1 MNTTTIAYRHY
12 NRKRPPASTTTGKIQ
27 SLRPGIV
34 ASVALSDGSLDVAV
48 VGAGVVGLAI
58 ARALSRRGRE
68 VVVLEAERATGMHA
82 SSRNSE
88 VLHAG
93 FYYPVGSLKAR
104 LCVAGRR
111 ALYAYAREK
120 GIAHRRVG
128 KLIVATSEPELATL
142 EEYRAKGER
151 NGVEGLSMISRKEA
165 LELEPAVRCV
175 GALYSAE
182 TGIIDSHGL
191 MQAFRRDAEADGA
204 TVVLRAPVLGGRVLE
219 SGIELEVGGDDP
231 ISVRCAAV
239 VNAAGLRAQA
249 LARSIAGIPQNGIPP
264 THYARGH
271 YFVLSGSSPFRHLVY
286 PVAVAGGLGIH
297 LTLDLDGRARF
308 GPDVEWIDRID
319 YSFDES
325 RVSDFASAIRRYWPE
340 VSVGALQPGYTG
352 IRAKLGPKGSPAHDF
367 IIEKLSDNGPSGL
380 VNLYGIESPG
390 LTASLAIADHVL
402 ALLS

>member
-104 LCVAGRR
+104 
-111 ALYAYAREK
+111 
-120 GIAHRRVG
+120 RRVG

-249 LARSIAGIPQNGIPP
+249 LARSLAGIPQNGIPP

-390 LTASLAIADHVL
+390 LTASLAIADHVV